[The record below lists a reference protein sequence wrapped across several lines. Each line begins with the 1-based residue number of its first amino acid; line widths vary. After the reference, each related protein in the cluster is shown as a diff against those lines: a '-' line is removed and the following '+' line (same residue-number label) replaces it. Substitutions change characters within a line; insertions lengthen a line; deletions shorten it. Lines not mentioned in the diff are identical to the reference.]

1 VIWGLLE
8 FMSLIATMAL
18 AELGDKTQITILFLS
33 TQIQKPIR
41 LLLGIFTAFL
51 VADGVAVMFGSVMK
65 HILPTHILRIV
76 GSLIFMALGL
86 SILIGW
92 RSGERI
98 NVERVFKNSFTA
110 GFSATFLAEL
120 CDKTQISA
128 GVLAARF
135 NCLEVFAAAMIALIT
150 VSVLTIILGRM
161 VLERVGEER
170 MLRISGAGFLLVGVL
185 FLLL

>member
-1 VIWGLLE
+1 MIWGLLE

-18 AELGDKTQITILFLS
+18 AGLGDKTQITILLLS

-65 HILPTHILRIV
+65 HILPTYILRVV
-76 GSLIFMALGL
+76 GSLIFMVLGA

-92 RSGERI
+92 WRERI
-98 NVERVFKNSFTA
+98 NVERVFKNSFMA

-161 VLERVGEER
+161 ILERVGGER

>member
-1 VIWGLLE
+1 
-8 FMSLIATMAL
+8 MSLIATMAL
-18 AELGDKTQITILFLS
+18 AEVGDKTQITILLLS

-51 VADGVAVMFGSVMK
+51 VADGIAVMFGSMIK
-65 HILPTHILRIV
+65 HVLPTYILQII
-76 GSLIFMALGL
+76 GSLIFMALGA

-98 NVERVFKNSFTA
+98 SVKGLFKNSFMA

-128 GVLAARF
+128 GVLATRF
-135 NCLEVFAAAMIALIT
+135 SCLEVFAAAMIALIT
-150 VSVLTIILGRM
+150 ISILTIILGRIM
-161 VLERVGEER
+161 SEKIEGKT

>member
-1 VIWGLLE
+1 LLK

-18 AELGDKTQITILFLS
+18 AELGDKTQITILLLS

-51 VADGVAVMFGSVMK
+51 VAEGVAVMFGSMMK
-65 HILPTHILRIV
+65 HILPVYILRIV
-76 GSLIFMALGL
+76 GSLIFMILGA

-98 NVERVFKNSFTA
+98 NIERVFKNSFTA

-128 GVLAARF
+128 GVLATRF
-135 NCLEVFAAAMIALIT
+135 NYLEVFAAAMIALIT
-150 VSVLTIILGRM
+150 VSVLTIVLGRM
-161 VLERVGEER
+161 ILEKVGGKT
-170 MLRISGAGFLLVGVL
+170 MLRISGAGFLLVGIL

>member
-1 VIWGLLE
+1 MLE

-18 AELGDKTQITILFLS
+18 AEVGDKTQITILLLS

-51 VADGVAVMFGSVMK
+51 VADGVAVMFGSMMK
-65 HILPTHILRIV
+65 HILPTYVLRIV
-76 GSLIFMALGL
+76 GSLIFMVLGAF
-86 SILIGW
+86 ILIGW

-98 NVERVFKNSFTA
+98 NIERVFRNSFTA

-128 GVLAARF
+128 GVLATRF
-135 NCLEVFAAAMIALIT
+135 NYLEVFAAAMIALIT
-150 VSVLTIILGRM
+150 VSMSTIILGRM
-161 VLERVGEER
+161 ILERVGGKT
-170 MLRISGAGFLLVGVL
+170 MLRISGVGFLLVGVL

>member
-1 VIWGLLE
+1 MLE

-18 AELGDKTQITILFLS
+18 AEVGDKTQITILLLS

-65 HILPTHILRIV
+65 HVLPTYILQII
-76 GSLIFMALGL
+76 GSLIFMVLGA

-98 NVERVFKNSFTA
+98 SVKRLFKNSFTA
-110 GFSATFLAEL
+110 GFSSTFLAEL

-128 GVLAARF
+128 GVLATRF

-150 VSVLTIILGRM
+150 ISILTIILGRM
-161 VLERVGEER
+161 MSERIGGKT
-170 MLRISGAGFLLVGVL
+170 MLKISGAGFILVGVL

>member
-1 VIWGLLE
+1 VIWGLLK

-51 VADGVAVMFGSVMK
+51 VADGVAVMFGSMMK
-65 HILPTHILRIV
+65 HILPVYILRII
-76 GSLIFMALGL
+76 GSLIFMILGA

-98 NVERVFKNSFTA
+98 NIERVFKNSFTA

-128 GVLAARF
+128 GVLATRF
-135 NCLEVFAAAMIALIT
+135 NYLEVFAAAMIALIT
-150 VSVLTIILGRM
+150 VSVFTIILGRM
-161 VLERVGEER
+161 ILERVGGKT
-170 MLRISGAGFLLVGVL
+170 MLRISGAGFLLVGIL

>member
-1 VIWGLLE
+1 MLK
-8 FMSLIATMAL
+8 FMSLIATMTL

-51 VADGVAVMFGSVMK
+51 VADGVAVMFGSMMK
-65 HILPTHILRIV
+65 HILPAYVLRII
-76 GSLIFMALGL
+76 GSLIFMAIGA

-98 NVERVFKNSFTA
+98 NIERVFKNSFIA

-128 GVLAARF
+128 GVLATRF
-135 NCLEVFAAAMIALIT
+135 NYLEVFAAAMIALIT

-161 VLERVGEER
+161 ILERVGGEK